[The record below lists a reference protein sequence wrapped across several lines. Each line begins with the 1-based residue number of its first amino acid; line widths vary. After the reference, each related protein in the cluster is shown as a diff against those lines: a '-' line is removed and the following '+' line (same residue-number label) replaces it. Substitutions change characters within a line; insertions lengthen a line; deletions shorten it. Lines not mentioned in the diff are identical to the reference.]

1 MTNLP
6 RERATSEIVKRGYS
20 NEELSHIFAL
30 ARLHIESGALKAAE
44 TVLSGLNE
52 VAPDFSP
59 GWLGMA
65 YLHLLQD
72 NKEGAIA
79 ACRNSFRVDPES
91 MEVLLFSIA
100 CALIDDDINAAG
112 SFLGEVQERLDAGVD
127 VPHDLVRIY
136 RMQLARYQA
145 RSGQLVE

>member
-1 MTNLP
+1 MTHLP

-65 YLHLLQD
+65 
-72 NKEGAIA
+72 
-79 ACRNSFRVDPES
+79 
-91 MEVLLFSIA
+91 
-100 CALIDDDINAAG
+100 
-112 SFLGEVQERLDAGVD
+112 
-127 VPHDLVRIY
+127 
-136 RMQLARYQA
+136 
-145 RSGQLVE
+145 